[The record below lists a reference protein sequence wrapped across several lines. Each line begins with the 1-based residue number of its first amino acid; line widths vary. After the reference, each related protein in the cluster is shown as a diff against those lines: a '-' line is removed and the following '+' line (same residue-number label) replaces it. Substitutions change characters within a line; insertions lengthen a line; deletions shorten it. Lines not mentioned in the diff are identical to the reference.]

1 MQSNDCFTILPP
13 AGLGRKPTLTTGEDW
28 ATIDASSRFLD
39 AIKELPPNA
48 HHSPNNRTFTLLPLM
63 LPAFNFAAACVP
75 IFLST
80 AT

>member
-1 MQSNDCFTILPP
+1 MTVVTGQYSVVVETKPHENSVLPNVAAFP
-13 AGLGRKPTLTTGEDW
+13 RGNQKLRQT
-28 ATIDASSRFLD
+28 
-39 AIKELPPNA
+39 A
-48 HHSPNNRTFTLLPLM
+48 HAPNNRTFTLLPLM